1 MAQASLTRIQAVDL
15 ARRIQS
21 LSAAEQAKLLSR
33 VMLAEGKKVPRSAI
47 RAIQRRVGASRMSA
61 DAVEQQ
67 VVQTVRAVRG
77 GRARK
82 RR

>member
-1 MAQASLTRIQAVDL
+1 MAQAGLTRIQVVDL

-61 DAVEQQ
+61 EAVEQH
-67 VVQTVRAVRG
+67 VVQTVRAVRN
-77 GRARK
+77 GRTRK